1 MGGSVGSG
9 ISSLSAVSSA
19 GAARRLDEAARRLA
33 PGYFALVMA
42 SGIVSIGLDQHGR
55 HLLSVLSLL
64 VCEVSYAVLLGLSGW
79 RVLVHH
85 DAVRADLSDP
95 NRGFGFFT
103 FIAGSNVLGV
113 RVAMDGHHAVALVLL
128 VVAGLAWLVL
138 GYVIP
143 WTAVMARHPHPV
155 LGAADGTWFT
165 WVVAVQS
172 MAVSAATLEPE
183 LPGLR
188 HALAAA
194 AVFSWSVG
202 VFLYAAVGVLV
213 SVRLLVYDL
222 RATDLTPPY
231 WIAMGAT
238 AISVLAGARIVD
250 MRPSPMVEA
259 TRGLIAGVA
268 VLLWA
273 FGTWLI
279 PVLLAAGWWRH
290 RVHRVP
296 LVYESSLWAIVFPL
310 GMYAVA
316 GMYLGRVDDLPLVG
330 AVGAAG
336 IWLALAAWVVT
347 LAAMLAHLFRALRRP
362 APARES

>member
-1 MGGSVGSG
+1 MV
-9 ISSLSAVSSA
+9 SSLPPVSSA

-42 SGIVSIGLDQHGR
+42 SGIVSVGLDQYGH
-55 HLLSVLSLL
+55 HLLSVLLLL
-64 VCEVSYAVLLGLSGW
+64 VCGVSYAVLVVLSGW
-79 RVLVHH
+79 RVLAHR
-85 DAVRADLSDP
+85 DAVRADLADP

-113 RVAMDGHHAVALVLL
+113 RVAADGHHAVALVLL
-128 VVAGLAWLVL
+128 AVAGLAWLVL

-143 WTAVMARHPHPV
+143 WTAVTVRHTHPV

-183 LPGLR
+183 VPGLR
-188 HALAAA
+188 DALAAT

-213 SVRLLVYDL
+213 AARLLVYDL

-250 MRPSPMVEA
+250 LRPSPMVEA

-268 VLLWA
+268 VLLWS

-279 PVLLAAGWWRH
+279 PVLVAAGWWRH

-316 GMYLGRVDDLPLVG
+316 GTSLGRVDDLPLVG
-330 AVGAAG
+330 AVGAVG
-336 IWLALAAWVVT
+336 IWIALAAWVAT
-347 LAAMLAHLFRALRRP
+347 LLAMLAHLSRAAVRP
-362 APARES
+362 GADPG